1 MTQASSKK
9 VLFSSAKMAVATLTS
24 RVLGLVREQV
34 MAATFGASGV
44 TDAFTVA
51 YRLPNLLR
59 DLFAE
64 GAFSAAFVPIFTE
77 ERLKSDAAARRLL
90 GSILLFLSV
99 VTLGVAIAMIIFAE
113 PLVILF
119 TDDAF
124 TSDPERLALTT
135 NLTKIMA
142 PFLAL
147 VSVAA
152 LFMGVLNSIKVFFLP
167 ALAPAAFN
175 VAMILCMLL
184 LPAVLIAN
192 DFHPAYSLGIGVVAG
207 GLAQLLLQIPQV
219 IAKGFGPTGPLTFW
233 NGPAKKIV
241 ARVGISTVGVAATQV
256 NLLVTTILATGTQIG
271 AVSWLSYA
279 FRLFQFPVGILS
291 VSLSGSTLVH
301 FSDEIKAGNKKA
313 AVDILRSSYL
323 LSFITIVP
331 AMVGLWILSEPVV
344 NLVFQR
350 GQFTSDDTLL
360 TAKALRCYAIGL
372 PAYGIYKIFA
382 PVFFALDKP
391 KVPVIISVASIILN
405 IIFCMAL
412 VPHYGFTVL
421 ALGTTVSMMANALM
435 QIILMSKELKPGL
448 NFFVNLKLL
457 KVFIAGGVMALIGH
471 YSLEVIWNIEDLFL
485 HRVGSFIALSAAMLA
500 GYGLILFLLGEMHL
514 IKKVIRRK

>member
-1 MTQASSKK
+1 MSQASSKK

-34 MAATFGASGV
+34 MAATFGASGI

-90 GSILLFLSV
+90 GSILLFLSL

-135 NLTKIMA
+135 NLTRIMA

-175 VAMILCMLL
+175 IAMILCMIL
-184 LPAVLIAN
+184 LPAILMAN
-192 DFHPAYSLGIGVVAG
+192 DYHPAYSLGIGVIAG
-207 GLAQLLLQIPQV
+207 GLAQLLLQVPQV
-219 IAKGFGPTGPLTFW
+219 IAKGFGPTGPVSLW
-233 NGPAKKIV
+233 SGPAKKIV

-301 FSDEIKAGNKKA
+301 FSDEIKAGNKKG
-313 AVDILRSSYL
+313 AVEILRGSYL

-350 GQFTSDDTLL
+350 GQFSGEDTVL
-360 TAKALRCYAIGL
+360 TAQALRCYAIGL

-391 KVPVIISVASIILN
+391 KVPIVISVASILLN
-405 IIFCMAL
+405 IIFCLAL

-421 ALGTTVSMMANALM
+421 ALGTTVSMMANAFM
-435 QIILMSKELKPGL
+435 QIIFMSRELKPGL
-448 NFFVNLKLL
+448 KFFVNLKLL
-457 KVFIAGGVMALIGH
+457 KVFLAGTVMALVGH
-471 YSLEVIWNIEDLFL
+471 YLFADLWDASENFL
-485 HRVGSFIALSAAMLA
+485 HRVGSFAALSIAMIA
-500 GYGLILFLLGEMHL
+500 SYGLILFLLGEMYL
-514 IKKVIRRK
+514 IKKVMSRK

>member
-1 MTQASSKK
+1 MSQTPTRK

-34 MAATFGASGV
+34 MAGMFGASGI
-44 TDAFTVA
+44 TDAFMVA

-90 GSILLFLSV
+90 GSILVFLSL
-99 VTLGVAIAMIIFAE
+99 VTLGVAVAMIIFAE
-113 PLVILF
+113 PLVFLF

-124 TSDPERLALTT
+124 TADPERLTLTV
-135 NLTKIMA
+135 NLTRIMA

-184 LPAVLIAN
+184 LPALLIAH
-192 DFHPAYSLGIGVVAG
+192 DFHPAYALGIGVIAG
-207 GLAQLLLQIPQV
+207 GLAQLLLQVPQV
-219 IAKGFGPTGPLTFW
+219 FRKGFGPTGPLQIW
-233 NGPAKKIV
+233 SGPAKRIV
-241 ARVGISTVGVAATQV
+241 GRVGISTVGVAATQV

-301 FSDEIKAGNKKA
+301 FSDEIKAGNRKGA
-313 AVDILRSSYL
+313 IEILRSSYL
-323 LSFITIVP
+323 LSFMTIVP

-344 NLVFQR
+344 NLVFER
-350 GQFTSDDTLL
+350 GRFGVEDTRA
-360 TAKALRCYAIGL
+360 TAHALRFYALGL

-391 KVPVIISVASIILN
+391 KVPVVISVISIAVN
-405 IIFCMAL
+405 IVFCLAL

-421 ALGTTVSMMANALM
+421 ALGTTVSMMVNAGL
-435 QIILMSKELKPGL
+435 QAFLMSRELRPGI
-448 NFFVNLKLL
+448 NFFINIKLL
-457 KVFIAGGVMALIGH
+457 KVFAAGFFMALAGNYMLPH
-471 YSLEVIWNIEDLFL
+471 LWNEGNDFL
-485 HRVGSFIALSAAMLA
+485 HRVASFGLLGGTMLA
-500 GYGLILFLLGEMHL
+500 IYGLIIFLLGEKQL
-514 IKKVIRRK
+514 LKRILKK

>member
-1 MTQASSKK
+1 MSQSSSRKI
-9 VLFSSAKMAVATLTS
+9 LFSSAKMAVATLTS

-34 MAATFGASGV
+34 MAATFGASGI

-77 ERLKSDAAARRLL
+77 ERLKSDLAARRLL
-90 GSILLFLSV
+90 GSILILLSL
-99 VTLGVAIAMIIFAE
+99 VTIGITIAMIIFAE

-119 TDDAF
+119 TDDMF
-124 TSDPERLALTT
+124 TADVERLNLTV

-175 VAMILCMLL
+175 VSMILCMVF
-184 LPAVLIAN
+184 LPSVLIAR
-192 DFHPAYSLGIGVVAG
+192 DYHPAYALGIGVVVG
-207 GLAQLLLQIPQV
+207 GLAQLFLQVPQV
-219 IAKGFGPTGPLTFW
+219 IMKGFGPIGSKTFW
-233 NGPAKKIV
+233 SGPAKKIV
-241 ARVGISTVGVAATQV
+241 ARVGVSTIGVAATQV
-256 NLLVTTILATGTQIG
+256 NLLVTTILATGTQLG

-301 FSDEIKAGNKKA
+301 FSDEIKSGRRAE
-313 AVDILRSSYL
+313 AVDILRNSYL

-331 AMVGLWILSEPVV
+331 AMVGLWILAEPVV
-344 NLVFQR
+344 SLVFQR
-350 GQFTSDDTLL
+350 GLFGFDDTLA
-360 TAKALRCYAIGL
+360 TASALKYYALGL

-382 PVFFALDKP
+382 PVFFALDRP
-391 KVPVIISVASIILN
+391 KVPVIISVISIALN
-405 IIFCMAL
+405 IIFCVAL
-412 VPHYGFTVL
+412 VPSYGFKVL
-421 ALGTTVSMMANALM
+421 ALGTTISMMANAIL
-435 QIILMSKELKPGL
+435 QSILMSRELKPGL
-448 NFFVNLKLL
+448 GFFINMKLVKTFL
-457 KVFIAGGVMALIGH
+457 AGGVMGFVGLYLMPILWKSDA
-471 YSLEVIWNIEDLFL
+471 EFL
-485 HRVGSFIALSAAMLA
+485 QRALSFSLISGAMVLT
-500 GYGLILFLLGEMHL
+500 YLIVLYLSGEKQLL
-514 IKKVIRRK
+514 KKLRKK

>member
-1 MTQASSKK
+1 MSQSSSRKI
-9 VLFSSAKMAVATLTS
+9 LFSSAKMAVATLTS

-34 MAATFGASGV
+34 MAATFGASGI

-77 ERLKSDAAARRLL
+77 ERLKSDLAARRLL
-90 GSILLFLSV
+90 GSILVLLSV

-113 PLVILF
+113 PLVLLF
-119 TDDAF
+119 TDEAF
-124 TSDPERLALTT
+124 TSDPQRFELTV

-175 VAMILCMLL
+175 VSMILCMLI
-184 LPAVLIAN
+184 LPAYLI
-192 DFHPAYSLGIGVVAG
+192 DHDYHPAYALGIGVVAG
-207 GLAQLLLQIPQV
+207 GVAQLLLQIPQV
-219 IAKGFGPTGPLTFW
+219 IAKGFSPIAPRNFW
-233 NGPAKKIV
+233 SGPAKKIV

-301 FSDEIKAGNKKA
+301 FSDEIKSGNKDK
-313 AVDILRSSYL
+313 AVDILRSSYI

-331 AMVGLWILSEPVV
+331 AMVALWVLAQPVV
-344 NLVFQR
+344 SLVFER
-350 GQFTSDDTLL
+350 GRFGFDDTQA
-360 TAKALRCYAIGL
+360 TAQALKLYALGL

-382 PVFFALDKP
+382 PVFFALDRP
-391 KVPVIISVASIILN
+391 KVPVTISVISIAIN
-405 IIFCMAL
+405 IVFCLAL
-412 VPHYGFTVL
+412 VPTYGFKVL
-421 ALGTTVSMMANALM
+421 ALGTTVSMMVNALL
-435 QIILMSKELKPGL
+435 QGVLMSRELKPGVS
-448 NFFVNLKLL
+448 FFINLRLIKI
-457 KVFIAGGVMALIGH
+457 FIAGAVMGVVGH
-471 YSLEVIWNIEDLFL
+471 LVMPHLWNPQETFL
-485 HRVGSFIALSAAMLA
+485 QRTG
-500 GYGLILFLLGEMHL
+500 GFLLISSAMMLTYLIILYLSGERKVL
-514 IKKVIRRK
+514 RKFKK

>member
-1 MTQASSKK
+1 MSQSSSRK

-34 MAATFGASGV
+34 MAAAFGASGV

-64 GAFSAAFVPIFTE
+64 GAFSSAFVPIFTE

-90 GSILLFLSV
+90 GSILVFLSI
-99 VTLGVAIAMIIFAE
+99 VTLCVAIAMIIFAE

-124 TSDPERLALTT
+124 TADPERLALTT

-152 LFMGVLNSIKVFFLP
+152 LFMGVLNSLKVFFLP

-175 VAMILCMLL
+175 VSMIFCMLL
-184 LPAVLIAN
+184 LPSVLIARGT
-192 DFHPAYSLGIGVVAG
+192 HPAYALGIGVIAG
-207 GLAQLLLQIPQV
+207 GLAQLLLQVPQV
-219 IAKGFGPTGPLTFW
+219 IMKGFSPTGPLQIW
-233 NGPAKKIV
+233 SGPAKRIV
-241 ARVGISTVGVAATQV
+241 ARVGVSTIGVAATQV
-256 NLLVTTILATGTQIG
+256 NLLVTTILATGTVIG

-301 FSDEIKAGNKKA
+301 FSDEIKSGNRDK
-313 AVDILRSSYL
+313 AVDILKSSYL

-331 AMVGLWILSEPVV
+331 AMVGLWVLAEPTV
-344 NLVFQR
+344 NLVFER
-350 GQFTSDDTLL
+350 GQFSFSDTQM
-360 TAKALRCYAIGL
+360 TAQALKFYALSL
-372 PAYGIYKIFA
+372 PAYGIYKIFG
-382 PVFFALDKP
+382 PVFFALDMP
-391 KVPVIISVASIILN
+391 KVPVTISVFSIILN
-405 IIFCMAL
+405 IVFCILL
-412 VPHYGFTVL
+412 VPHYGFVVL
-421 ALGTTVSMMANALM
+421 AIGTTVSMLANAML
-435 QIILMSKELKPGL
+435 QGIFMSRHLKPGL
-448 NFFVNLKLL
+448 NFFINLRLIKVFVAAFLMAVVGYFLKLEL
-457 KVFIAGGVMALIGH
+457 WTFDVSFVQRASNFLII
-471 YSLEVIWNIEDLFL
+471 SV
-485 HRVGSFIALSAAMLA
+485 AMLVSYA
-500 GYGLILFLLGEMHL
+500 VTLFILGEMSL
-514 IKKVIRRK
+514 LKRILRK